1 MRSAPAGIANGERGN
16 RAPYPSRYGAPM
28 NPVVPL
34 KVVELRRVCHSA
46 EMDPVA
52 VRFAAIVNVARAE
65 PPGRTVPANQL
76 VSSIGPSRGETPT
89 CLPYKTDAVAPAD
102 AIRGAISSPA
112 AGVV

>member
-1 MRSAPAGIANGERGN
+1 
-16 RAPYPSRYGAPM
+16 M

-52 VRFAAIVNVARAE
+52 VRFAAIVNVALVE

-76 VSSIGPSRGETPT
+76 VSSIGPSGGETPT
-89 CLPYKTDAVAPAD
+89 CLP
-102 AIRGAISSPA
+102 
-112 AGVV
+112 